1 MTTLAEEF
9 QTTYQAVRTRAA
21 HRILGNVGT
30 FDTSEFSAR
39 ALFYGGVAAAFR
51 LLEERYQAKNPDD
64 LDAEEAV
71 RELLVAMAEVSSEVV
86 SEMGMQ
92 AAMVMQLAQD
102 KLDQVR
108 SRSEQSGGSSHG

>member
-9 QTTYQAVRTRAA
+9 QTTFQTVRTRAA
-21 HRILGNVGT
+21 PRIL
-30 FDTSEFSAR
+30 DSEFSAR

-71 RELLVAMAEVSSEVV
+71 RELLVAMAEVSAEVV
-86 SEMGMQ
+86 AEMGMQ
-92 AAMVMQLAQD
+92 ASMVMQLAQD

-108 SRSEQSGGSSHG
+108 NRSEQSGSASHG